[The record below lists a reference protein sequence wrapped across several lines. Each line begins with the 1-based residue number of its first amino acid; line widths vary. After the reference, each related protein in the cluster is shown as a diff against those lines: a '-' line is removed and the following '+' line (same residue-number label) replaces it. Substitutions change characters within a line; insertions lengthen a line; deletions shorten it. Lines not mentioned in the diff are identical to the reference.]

1 MAAPLQ
7 VGSTAVIYYAK
18 GDNTQG
24 ELEGTVVTL
33 ATQYLEISTGSGLDI
48 CIGWARVNEVLVS

>member
-1 MAAPLQ
+1 MAVPLQ
-7 VGSTAVIYYAK
+7 VGSSVVIYYAK

-33 ATQYLEISTGSGLDI
+33 GTQYLEILTAGGLDI
-48 CIGWARVNEVLVS
+48 CIGWARVNEALVS